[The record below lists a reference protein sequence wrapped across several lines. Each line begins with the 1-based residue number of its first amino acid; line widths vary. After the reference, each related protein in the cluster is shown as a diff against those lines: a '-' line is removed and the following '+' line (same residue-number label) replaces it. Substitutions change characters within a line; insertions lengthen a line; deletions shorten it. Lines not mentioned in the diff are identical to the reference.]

1 MVTSFMW
8 VAGDG
13 MTVRFLRKEITFC
26 FDRPRNPDADARSQ
40 GVGSSKD
47 FEICGVLEKE
57 PRSADAPVIKPIGTV
72 ICPR

>member
-1 MVTSFMW
+1 MAISFMW

-13 MTVRFLRKEITFC
+13 TMVRFLRKEITFC
-26 FDRPRNPDADARSQ
+26 FDRPRNLDADARSQ

-57 PRSADAPVIKPIGTV
+57 SRSADAPVIKPIDTV